1 MERLKTT
8 AWLPYAVM
16 LLVAAFFWFIA
27 DGIDYA
33 ARPGTLGPDFWPKA
47 AILLI
52 GITCAYELARAFF
65 LGRSDDPQGLAATL
79 TSPDEADAEEENS
92 AKYPHLLLAGAAL
105 TVSYGLLLPWLGF
118 PLTTFLYFICFMYVG
133 RYRRHLTIWLNAAL
147 GTLIFCTLFMRL
159 VYVSLPRGVPPFDRV
174 TDLIVNMF

>member
-16 LLVAAFFWFIA
+16 LLVAVFFWFIA

-65 LGRSDDPQGLAATL
+65 LGRSNDTQGLAATL
-79 TSPDEADAEEENS
+79 TSADDAEEEVS
-92 AKYPHLLLAGAAL
+92 AKYPRLLVAGAAL
-105 TVSYGLLLPWLGF
+105 TVAYGLLLPWLGF
-118 PLTTFLYFICFMYVG
+118 PLTTFLYFVCFMYVG
-133 RYRRHLTIWLNAAL
+133 RYRRHLAIWLNAAL
-147 GTLIFCTLFMRL
+147 GTLVFCILFMRL